1 MPDNL
6 YSPGQ
11 KVLSKE
17 GRDNWD
23 AIFGTAKEPQAVL
36 NWTKCSVCGSKHLQG
51 TMCHKCYGPTQRDR
65 FWFAQD
71 IKE

>member
-23 AIFGTAKEPQAVL
+23 AIFGEKKHVL
-36 NWTKCSVCGSKHLQG
+36 NRMFEPLSDKPYVVPQKRSVEIEKN
-51 TMCHKCYGPTQRDR
+51 DR
-65 FWFAQD
+65 FWFVRD
-71 IKE
+71 IKDNSK

>member
-23 AIFGTAKEPQAVL
+23 AIFGKKRNIPD
-36 NWTKCSVCGSKHLQG
+36 CDSKQ
-51 TMCHKCYGPTQRDR
+51 TWDEVVKIRNNRDR

>member
-23 AIFGTAKEPQAVL
+23 AIFGKPKYNLICVKYDYEENAFKK
-36 NWTKCSVCGSKHLQG
+36 TKVDMK
-51 TMCHKCYGPTQRDR
+51 DR

>member
-1 MPDNL
+1 MASNL

-11 KVLSKE
+11 KVLSKD

-23 AIFGTAKEPQAVL
+23 AIFGKKPE
-36 NWTKCSVCGSKHLQG
+36 WTLIGVEYVGEEKVVKKIKAD
-51 TMCHKCYGPTQRDR
+51 MKDR